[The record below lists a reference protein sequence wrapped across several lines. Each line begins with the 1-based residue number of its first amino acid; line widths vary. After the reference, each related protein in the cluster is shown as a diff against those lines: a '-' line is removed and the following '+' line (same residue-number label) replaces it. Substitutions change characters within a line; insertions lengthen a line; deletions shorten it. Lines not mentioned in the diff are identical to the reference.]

1 MGRRRRYL
9 CSITCFSSPE
19 RVPIFGNVGLNRCRG
34 QFDPTIGM
42 TRIAM
47 NIGVIRMAMGIGL
60 TRAIP
65 SITRAILSMTLVV
78 QRPNCLIARNSKR

>member
-9 CSITCFSSPE
+9 CLITCFSSPE

-34 QFDPTIGM
+34 QFDPTIGV

-60 TRAIP
+60 
-65 SITRAILSMTLVV
+65 TRAILSMTLVV